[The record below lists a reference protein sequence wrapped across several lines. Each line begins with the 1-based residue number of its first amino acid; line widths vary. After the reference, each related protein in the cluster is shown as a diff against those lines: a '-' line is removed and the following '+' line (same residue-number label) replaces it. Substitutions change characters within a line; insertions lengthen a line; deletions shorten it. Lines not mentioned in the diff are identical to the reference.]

1 MLNILSFLVGI
12 VALVLA
18 IPAFVPLLGW
28 MNWGVIVIAIIGFG
42 LGVLSSRNSG
52 RNFNL
57 IVIAICAF
65 RLFLG
70 GGFI

>member
-1 MLNILSFLVGI
+1 MLNILSFLVGL

-18 IPAFVPLLGW
+18 IPAFVPLFGW
-28 MNWGVIVIAIIGFG
+28 MNWGVILIAVVGFV
-42 LGVLSSRNSG
+42 LGALSSRNGG

-57 IVIAICAF
+57 IVIVICAL

>member
-57 IVIAICAF
+57 IVIAICAL

>member
-1 MLNILSFLVGI
+1 
-12 VALVLA
+12 VLA

-28 MNWGVIVIAIIGFG
+28 MNWGVIVIAIVGFG
-42 LGVLSSRNSG
+42 LGVLSSRNGG

-57 IVIAICAF
+57 IVIAICAL

>member
-28 MNWGVIVIAIIGFG
+28 MNWGVIVIAI
-42 LGVLSSRNSG
+42 
-52 RNFNL
+52 
-57 IVIAICAF
+57 CAL